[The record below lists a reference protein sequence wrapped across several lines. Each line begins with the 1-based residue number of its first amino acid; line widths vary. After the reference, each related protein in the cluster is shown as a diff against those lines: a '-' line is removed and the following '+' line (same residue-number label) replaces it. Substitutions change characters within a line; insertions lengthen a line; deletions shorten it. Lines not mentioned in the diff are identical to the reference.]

1 MQYLSTAMQDKIY
14 YSFNETPVFHKQ
26 LFDIADDKLLYAIQ
40 NVLLENPHFGDV
52 IRGTHGARKARFQNP
67 KTNKG
72 KSGGLRVIY
81 VYLEKSERIYLL
93 LLFAKSN
100 QADLTPEQ
108 AKELGNVVLT
118 TKKLYKEIE

>member
-40 NVLLENPHFGDV
+40 NILLENPHFGDV

-93 LLFAKSN
+93 LFYPKN
-100 QADLTPEQ
+100 KQADLTMQQEKVVAQ
-108 AKELGNVVLT
+108 LVLSIKEE
-118 TKKLYKEIE
+118 YKEV